1 MLSIEIAKK
10 LKDAGLKWDPKLR
23 DPFYYREDDDWEMDV
38 LNKQDMQEATSEVDE
53 YIADWVFAPRLDQT
67 LAYMEEQGY
76 KVESTQD
83 TCYIFHPEKS
93 SYWREFLAE
102 NRINAAAE
110 ALLYILEGRTTHE

>member
-1 MLSIEIAKK
+1 MLSFEMAKK

-23 DPFYYREDDDWEMDV
+23 DPFYYREDDDWERDV
-38 LNKQDMQEATSEVDE
+38 LNKQDMQEATHQIYE
-53 YIADWVFAPRLDQT
+53 YIADWVFAPRLDQL

-83 TCYIFHPEKS
+83 ACYIFHPEKS
-93 SYWREFLAE
+93 PRWREFLAE

-110 ALLYILEGRTTHE
+110 ALLWILNERGTAE